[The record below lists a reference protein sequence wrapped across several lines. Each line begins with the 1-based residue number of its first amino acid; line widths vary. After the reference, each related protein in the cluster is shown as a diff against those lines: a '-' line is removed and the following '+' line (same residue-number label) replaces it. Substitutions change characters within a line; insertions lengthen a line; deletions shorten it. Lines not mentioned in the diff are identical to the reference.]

1 MKKLVWN
8 RRTWQRAAALLAV
21 RVGRRQKYF
30 TADDLWKA
38 GLPQIGYDQG
48 LPGVM
53 KDLKAKGVLA
63 ASGYYTRSPRTR
75 GLVVVWTLIPQ
86 RPQRRPS

>member
-1 MKKLVWN
+1 V
-8 RRTWQRAAALLAV
+8 ALLAV
-21 RVGRRQKYF
+21 KVGRRQKYF

-38 GLPQIGYDQG
+38 GLPQIGYDQA

-53 KDLKAKGVLA
+53 KRLKAKGVLA

-75 GLVVVWTLIPQ
+75 GLVVVWTLSPQ
-86 RPQRRPS
+86 YRLRRPS